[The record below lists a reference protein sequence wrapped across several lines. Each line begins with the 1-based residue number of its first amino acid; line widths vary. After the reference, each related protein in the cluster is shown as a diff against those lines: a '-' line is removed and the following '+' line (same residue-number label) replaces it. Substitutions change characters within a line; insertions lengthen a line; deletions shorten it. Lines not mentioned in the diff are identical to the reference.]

1 MYQHIIER
9 GIVAAIRCRDT
20 KLRVK
25 NTFAFSYF
33 ALPSC
38 GKSEDAVV
46 QSRARV
52 TENLPRYT
60 EVRNR
65 IWLQL

>member
-33 ALPSC
+33 ALPLVLNSSLNNSFTS
-38 GKSEDAVV
+38 GIENKFI
-46 QSRARV
+46 
-52 TENLPRYT
+52 TEKIYLSSFS
-60 EVRNR
+60 
-65 IWLQL
+65 L

>member
-33 ALPSC
+33 ALPLVLNSSLN
-38 GKSEDAVV
+38 KSFTSGIENKFI
-46 QSRARV
+46 
-52 TENLPRYT
+52 TEKIYLSSFS
-60 EVRNR
+60 
-65 IWLQL
+65 L

>member
-33 ALPSC
+33 ALPLVLNSSLNNS
-38 GKSEDAVV
+38 GEIFVIYIKI
-46 QSRARV
+46 
-52 TENLPRYT
+52 LK
-60 EVRNR
+60 
-65 IWLQL
+65 LK

>member
-33 ALPSC
+33 ALPLVLNSSLN
-38 GKSEDAVV
+38 KSFT
-46 QSRARV
+46 SGI
-52 TENLPRYT
+52 ENKFIPKKIYLSSFS
-60 EVRNR
+60 
-65 IWLQL
+65 L